1 MQQPHFAPQVSNPAV
16 EDKQTNKEKSRR
28 QTNQQRKKPKTNT
41 SIAGIRE
48 HKPSHH
54 LSRLCSFFVSSAGC
68 RRQMEA
74 HKTLQD
80 KEEAQKKEERKQE
93 RPEENGRSPKRGGK
107 KVASPRKREVVTGA

>member
-1 MQQPHFAPQVSNPAV
+1 
-16 EDKQTNKEKSRR
+16 
-28 QTNQQRKKPKTNT
+28 
-41 SIAGIRE
+41 
-48 HKPSHH
+48 
-54 LSRLCSFFVSSAGC
+54 
-68 RRQMEA
+68 MEA